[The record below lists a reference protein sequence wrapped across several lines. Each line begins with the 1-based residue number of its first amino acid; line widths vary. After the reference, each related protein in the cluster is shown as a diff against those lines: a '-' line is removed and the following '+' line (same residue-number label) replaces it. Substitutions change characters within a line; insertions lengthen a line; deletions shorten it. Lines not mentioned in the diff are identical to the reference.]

1 MDPKRLRELEGC
13 YKKWSTEDLIRA
25 TNVDRLQYEPEAVEL
40 MEKELGSRILSEES
54 TGKMLEELSKGL
66 RTEELVR
73 ATAFEKD
80 KYKPEMIEFMSK
92 ELESRKLPKE
102 EIEKVLIKVEQKIRE
117 ERSLGGWLLLF
128 VIILTLN
135 SIRAVLEIF
144 TGGHPVN
151 IFISFA
157 IGVYGFVVLWHLV
170 KKTKIAP
177 SLAKIWIWLVFAAN
191 IFAWFFVLM
200 YAPTQIVW
208 IYLGATIILNMI
220 LVLWHF
226 YFSRS
231 KRVAATYNGDSQKS
245 S

>member
-1 MDPKRLRELEGC
+1 MDPKRLRELEGR

-144 TGGHPVN
+144 TEGQ
-151 IFISFA
+151 
-157 IGVYGFVVLWHLV
+157 
-170 KKTKIAP
+170 
-177 SLAKIWIWLVFAAN
+177 WLVFAAN
-191 IFAWFFVLM
+191 IFACFFVLM

-208 IYLGATIILNMI
+208 IYLGATIILNTI